1 MIQLFNVKSK
11 RLLKKIMYSSNV
23 AFAFKT
29 FSLVFLFIKMEYVY
43 SAGRHGSFRS
53 FRFKPSSYLSYLS
66 VSPPPRLTAARNF
79 NSNYEP
85 PFMMSPPHSS
95 GTEYV
100 SLTSQTPSMEYGP
113 PTTTKP
119 IIHKHVYV
127 HIPPPEPD
135 LQVTR

>member
-1 MIQLFNVKSK
+1 
-11 RLLKKIMYSSNV
+11 MYSSNV
-23 AFAFKT
+23 AFAFRT
-29 FSLVFLFIKMEYVY
+29 FSLVFLLLKMQYVH
-43 SAGRHGSFRS
+43 SVGRRNSFRS

-66 VSPPPRLTAARNF
+66 VSPPSRLTAARNF
-79 NSNYEP
+79 NSNYEVP

-95 GTEYV
+95 ATEYV

-113 PTTTKP
+113 PTTMKP

-135 LQVTR
+135 LQVTRLKSYNFVYSN